1 MSEVLVTV
9 ARYDWRAQAVFARC
23 RLESCGIEC
32 FLADE
37 HTLSIRWPYAL
48 AFGGLRLQVQPD
60 DAEDAVA
67 VLNDPGEEPVE
78 PILAPDE
85 AAADHLFRTAAASTV
100 AAPVLCYGIWL
111 LIQIAGS
118 GISFGAKARRKAI
131 MATALLLALPVMAVL
146 PGMAALLS

>member
-9 ARYDWRAQAVFARC
+9 ARFEWRAHAIFARC

-37 HTLSIRWPYAL
+37 HTLSIRWPYAKAL
-48 AFGGLRLQVQPD
+48 GGLRLQVHPD
-60 DAEDAVA
+60 DADDAVA
-67 VLNDPGEEPVE
+67 VLDDPGEEAEE

-100 AAPVLCYGIWL
+100 AGPVLCYGIWL
-111 LIQIAGS
+111 LIRIVGS
-118 GISFGAKARRKAI
+118 GISLGAKARRKAI
-131 MATALLLALPVMAVL
+131 VATALLLALSALAVL
-146 PGMAALLS
+146 SGVAALGF